1 MQKVKLKY
9 SNYMKQLFIYSMA
22 AVLSLTACSN
32 DRELGGN
39 DSQTQANA
47 IGFQVIKKNVL
58 VRGESTTIGS
68 QTTVQLENAGHYN
81 FGVFAYKNSDATNN
95 IMENYLVGYH
105 GTNIGYDYNTNNA
118 GWYYE
123 GLGSSQYTY
132 EGNDYYKQS
141 DNFYMYNV
149 GTQYL
154 RYWDNSSTSTSFYAY
169 APYINGGTTAI
180 FDNAT
185 KELTLPAGFVTDGK
199 DDCSKFEFM
208 YAQAT
213 VDKTNYSNMKVSIS
227 SIALFTKASISSFLS
242 TIIISLTLGLVF
254 GCFGTNIVQQSSY
267 GSIDVS

>member
-9 SNYMKQLFIYSMA
+9 SNYMKQLFIYSIA

-105 GTNIGYDYNTNNA
+105 GTNNIGYDYTTNA
-118 GWYYE
+118 DGWYYE
-123 GLGSSQYTY
+123 GLGSSQYNYTGQQHKEY
-132 EGNDYYKQS
+132 GCRFFHLLLI
-141 DNFYMYNV
+141 NFIV
-149 GTQYL
+149 GCKGI
-154 RYWDNSSTSTSFYAY
+154 SFF
-169 APYINGGTTAI
+169 PKNII
-180 FDNAT
+180 
-185 KELTLPAGFVTDGK
+185 TLVNF
-199 DDCSKFEFM
+199 S
-208 YAQAT
+208 
-213 VDKTNYSNMKVSIS
+213 
-227 SIALFTKASISSFLS
+227 
-242 TIIISLTLGLVF
+242 
-254 GCFGTNIVQQSSY
+254 
-267 GSIDVS
+267 